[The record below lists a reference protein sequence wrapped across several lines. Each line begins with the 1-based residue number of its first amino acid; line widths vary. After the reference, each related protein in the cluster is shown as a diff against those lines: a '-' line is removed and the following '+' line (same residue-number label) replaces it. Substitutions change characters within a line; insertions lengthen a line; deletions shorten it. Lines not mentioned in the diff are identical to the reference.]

1 MRVGPPGLRTED
13 VRGVRWILFDRP
25 EASNALRRADIVE
38 ARALVEEASR
48 SLDAVAFRGVGGRS
62 FSAGLHVE
70 EFLDLTPAGARE
82 LICDLKALL
91 ESVRRAPVPTACAV
105 NGYCLGGAMELA
117 MVCDVRVASEN
128 AVFGMPEIK
137 VGIPSVL
144 DAALL
149 QQHVGLAKAKEML
162 LTGDLFRAEEM
173 DRHGFLN
180 RLVESDKLDEE
191 AALMLGRMIPHSGTA
206 LAAQKRLFETW
217 QNANLEV
224 AIGASVDEFARV
236 FDEEET
242 RAAIEDYAT
251 RLRKPRREGGQGFAK
266 ES

>member
-1 MRVGPPGLRTED
+1 MDSLGLRTED
-13 VRGVRWILFDRP
+13 VRGVRWIIFDRP
-25 EASNALRRADIVE
+25 EALNALRRADIVE

-48 SLDAVAFRGVGGRS
+48 SLDAVAFRGVGEVS

-70 EFLDLTPAGARE
+70 EFVDLTPELARG
-82 LICDLKALL
+82 LIGNL
-91 ESVRRAPVPTACAV
+91 EAMLEVVRRVPIPTLCAV

-149 QQHVGLAKAKEML
+149 QQHVGLSKAKEML
-162 LTGDLFRAEEM
+162 LTGDLYGAGDMERYGLLNKVVQL
-173 DRHGFLN
+173 DRL
-180 RLVESDKLDEE
+180 EDET
-191 AALMLGRMIPHSGTA
+191 ALMLDRLTHHSGTA

-217 QNANLEV
+217 QNAGLEES
-224 AIGASVDEFARV
+224 IRASVDEFAIV
-236 FDEEET
+236 FEEEET
-242 RAAIEDYAT
+242 RAAIRQYASG
-251 RLRKPRREGGQGFAK
+251 LRKKR
-266 ES
+266 S

>member
-1 MRVGPPGLRTED
+1 MRTED
-13 VRGVRWILFDRP
+13 VRGVRWIIFDRP
-25 EASNALRRADIVE
+25 EALNALRRADIVE
-38 ARALVEEASR
+38 ARALMEEASR
-48 SLDAVAFRGVGGRS
+48 SLDAVAFRGVGEVS

-70 EFLDLTPAGARE
+70 EFVDLTPELARG
-82 LICDLKALL
+82 LIGNL
-91 ESVRRAPVPTACAV
+91 EAMLEVVRRVPIPTLCAV

-149 QQHVGLAKAKEML
+149 QQHVGLSKAKEML
-162 LTGDLFRAEEM
+162 LTGDLYGTGEM

-180 RLVESDKLDEE
+180 KVVEPDRLDEE
-191 AALMLGRMIPHSGTA
+191 ADLMLDRLTRHSGTA

-217 QNANLEV
+217 QNASLEG

-236 FDEEET
+236 FESEET
-242 RAAIEDYAT
+242 LRTIAEYAT
-251 RLRKPRREGGQGFAK
+251 RLREKKSRREGA
-266 ES
+266 

>member
-1 MRVGPPGLRTED
+1 MDSVGLRTED

-25 EASNALRRADIVE
+25 EALNALRRADIVE

-48 SLDAVAFRGVGGRS
+48 SLDAVAFRGVGEVS

-70 EFLDLTPAGARE
+70 EFVDLTPELARR
-82 LICDLKALL
+82 LIGNL
-91 ESVRRAPVPTACAV
+91 EAMLEVVRRVPIPTLCAV

-149 QQHVGLAKAKEML
+149 QQHVGLSKAKEML
-162 LTGDLFRAEEM
+162 LTGDLYGTAEM

-180 RLVESDKLDEE
+180 KVVEPHRLDEE
-191 AALMLGRMIPHSGTA
+191 AALMLDRLTRHSGTA

-217 QNANLEV
+217 QNASLEG
-224 AIGASVDEFARV
+224 AIGASVDEFARA
-236 FDEEET
+236 FESEET
-242 RAAIEDYAT
+242 LTTIAEYAT
-251 RLRKPRREGGQGFAK
+251 RLREKKSRREEA
-266 ES
+266 

>member
-13 VRGVRWILFDRP
+13 AKGVRWILFDRP

-70 EFLDLTPAGARE
+70 EFVDLTPELARE

-91 ESVRRAPVPTACAV
+91 ESVRRAPVPTVCAV

-162 LTGDLFRAEEM
+162 LTGDLYGAEEM
-173 DRHGFLN
+173 DQYGFLN
-180 RLVESDKLDEE
+180 GLVEPDGLDEE
-191 AALMLGRMIPHSGTA
+191 ATLMLERMTPHSATA

-217 QNANLEV
+217 QNANLEE
-224 AIGASVDEFARV
+224 ALGTSVDEFARV

-242 RAAIEDYAT
+242 RAAIQDYAG
-251 RLRKPRREGGQGFAK
+251 RLQKPRREGGQGFAK

>member
-1 MRVGPPGLRTED
+1 MDSVGLRTED

-25 EASNALRRADIVE
+25 EALNAMRRTDIVE
-38 ARALVEEASR
+38 ARSLVEEASR
-48 SLDAVAFRGVGGRS
+48 SLDAVAFRGVGEIS

-70 EFLDLTPAGARE
+70 EFVDLTPELARG
-82 LICDLKALL
+82 LIGDLKALL
-91 ESVRRAPVPTACAV
+91 ESVRRAPIPTVCAV
-105 NGYCLGGAMELA
+105 NGHCLGGAMELA

-149 QQHVGLAKAKEML
+149 QQHVGLSKAKEML
-162 LTGDLFRAEEM
+162 LTGDLYGTAEM

-180 RLVESDKLDEE
+180 KVVEPHRLDEE
-191 AALMLGRMIPHSGTA
+191 AALMLDRLTRHSGIA

-217 QNANLEV
+217 QNANLEE
-224 AIGASVDEFARV
+224 ALGASVDEFARV

-242 RAAIEDYAT
+242 RAAIESYAG
-251 RLRKPRREGGQGFAK
+251 RLQKPRREGGHGFAK
-266 ES
+266 ET